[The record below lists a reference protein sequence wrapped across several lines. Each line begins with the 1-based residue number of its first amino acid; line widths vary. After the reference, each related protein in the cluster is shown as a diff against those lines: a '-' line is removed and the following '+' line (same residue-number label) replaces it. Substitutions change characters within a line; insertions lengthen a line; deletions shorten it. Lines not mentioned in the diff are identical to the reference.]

1 MDKKIKLTFKAPTFM
16 EYFNTFEDD
25 VLVEMA
31 QHYPESLKRMC
42 ALITLDA
49 QIEKERLIKGPS
61 MDEYLA

>member
-1 MDKKIKLTFKAPTFM
+1 M